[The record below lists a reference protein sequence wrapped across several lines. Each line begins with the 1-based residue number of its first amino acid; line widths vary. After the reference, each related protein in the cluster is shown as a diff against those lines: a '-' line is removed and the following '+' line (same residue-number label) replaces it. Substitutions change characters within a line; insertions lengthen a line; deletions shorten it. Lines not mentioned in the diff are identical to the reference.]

1 MTVKIRVNNI
11 VAATTE
17 NGPKEIFSARG
28 NVAESMAGFRGPAAV
43 GLDCLMMEAQKNA
56 ARF

>member
-1 MTVKIRVNNI
+1 MTAEIRVNDI
-11 VAATTE
+11 VAGTTE
-17 NGPKEIFSARG
+17 NGLKEIFSAYG
-28 NVAESMAGFRGPAAV
+28 NVAESMAGFRRPAV

>member
-1 MTVKIRVNNI
+1 MTAKIRVNDI
-11 VAATTE
+11 VAGTTE
-17 NGPKEIFSARG
+17 NGLKEIFSAYG
-28 NVAESMAGFRGPAAV
+28 NVAESMAGFRRPAV

>member
-1 MTVKIRVNNI
+1 MKIRVNNI

-17 NGPKEIFSARG
+17 NGPKEIFFARG

-56 ARF
+56 ACF

>member
-1 MTVKIRVNNI
+1 MTAEIRVNDI
-11 VAATTE
+11 VCRIMLE
-17 NGPKEIFSARG
+17 KKKEIFSAYG
-28 NVAESMAGFRGPAAV
+28 NVAESMAGFRRPAV